1 MTNPSLFSSSGF
13 QEMEAWAHLIL
24 CGISIQ
30 ILLSRQGSTSD
41 LADPVEILIV
51 EHLDPVHFMRCAAQA
66 VQVRG
71 S

>member
-1 MTNPSLFSSSGF
+1 
-13 QEMEAWAHLIL
+13 MEAWAHLIL

-51 EHLDPVHFMRCAAQA
+51 RAP
-66 VQVRG
+66 
-71 S
+71 